1 MSFIR
6 IGKKSPTPH
15 RNVSLQF
22 INKVKAPP
30 VRTFEFT
37 RLLLQSISDNISDSN
52 NGKDEDALY
61 SKEEPSLD
69 NSVKLTS
76 NSCSLNIRTKT
87 ISCKSTSISS
97 NNSKASNCQ
106 SKYPILDQLGFETS
120 KLQDY
125 CIDTIRLKNL
135 MKEISC
141 IFKNNNTEINV
152 ESWDSGGNKVLVTI
166 SSIGHLR

>member
-6 IGKKSPTPH
+6 IGKKSLTPH

-37 RLLLQSISDNISDSN
+37 RLLLQSIFDNISDSI

-69 NSVKLTS
+69 NSFKFTS
-76 NSCSLNIRTKT
+76 YSWSLNPLGTGKQKVSPGDLLLKWFFCLKIR
-87 ISCKSTSISS
+87 
-97 NNSKASNCQ
+97 
-106 SKYPILDQLGFETS
+106 
-120 KLQDY
+120 
-125 CIDTIRLKNL
+125 
-135 MKEISC
+135 
-141 IFKNNNTEINV
+141 
-152 ESWDSGGNKVLVTI
+152 
-166 SSIGHLR
+166 